1 MKIKNNKKEICT
13 ECEKQIAENNSVPQ
27 TGVCIDCQS
36 ARFKRLEESNGTHL
50 ALFLT
55 CAAFNLPCDPDIVPI
70 DLSNYE
76 GDKWKRYI
84 ELLRENSRDTDKS
97 GAYRTFADGVS
108 DIREVFGREL
118 TEKDFARYI
127 SAEQRKAAAMPGTE
141 EQRERWG
148 TGLDYTDDDYDELD
162 RRLQNRLETYKG
174 MTITPQMSD
183 ILIKVCKY
191 DYEGDRAVEEGDT
204 KKAKDLF
211 DIVDK
216 ALASENM
223 RKKDEKPVENF
234 RIDSQIKALE
244 ASELFRDGQ
253 FLTFEETVDVIM
265 RKYFKRRKYSY
276 SIDVLD
282 HVIED
287 MYNGLRANADL
298 VTSQTLPDYLQPDD
312 EFGEFESEETE
323 TERNNKRYAQL
334 TKVQYAPDGGE

>member
-1 MKIKNNKKEICT
+1 MKKNKLKTEICT
-13 ECEKQIAENNSVPQ
+13 ECENELNEYNSIPQ
-27 TGVCIDCQS
+27 VNICTSCQS
-36 ARFKRLEESNGTHL
+36 KRFKQLEESNGTHL
-50 ALFLT
+50 AIFLT
-55 CAAFNLPCDPDIVPI
+55 CAAFNIPCDPDIVPI
-70 DLSNYE
+70 DISNDE
-76 GDKWKRYI
+76 TDKWQTYLKI
-84 ELLRENSRDTDKS
+84 LQENSRDTDKS

-108 DIREVFGREL
+108 DIREIFGREL

-127 SAEQRKAAAMPGTE
+127 AAEQKKSAAMPGTE
-141 EQRERWG
+141 EQRARWG

-244 ASELFRDGQ
+244 DSELFKDGQ
-253 FLTFEETVDVIM
+253 FLTFEETIDVIM
-265 RKYFKRRKYSY
+265 RKYFKRRKYNY
-276 SIDVLD
+276 SVDVLD

-298 VTSQTLPDYLQPDD
+298 VTSQTLPEYLKPND
-312 EFGEFESEETE
+312 EFGEFLPEETDNE
-323 TERNNKRYAQL
+323 IKNKRYAQL
-334 TKVQYAPDGGE
+334 TKVQYSPEGSE